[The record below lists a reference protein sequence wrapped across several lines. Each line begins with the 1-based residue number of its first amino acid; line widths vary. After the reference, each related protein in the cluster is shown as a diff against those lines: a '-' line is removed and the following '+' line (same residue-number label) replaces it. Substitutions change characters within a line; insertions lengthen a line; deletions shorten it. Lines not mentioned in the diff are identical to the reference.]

1 MEGNGETG
9 RICKIKVRRVGIG
22 TTEGCEYKRMKVAW
36 HERKRERET
45 WNKGKI
51 LDSLR
56 YGILKVDVECDCSIW
71 IV

>member
-56 YGILKVDVECDCSIW
+56 YGSGR
-71 IV
+71 